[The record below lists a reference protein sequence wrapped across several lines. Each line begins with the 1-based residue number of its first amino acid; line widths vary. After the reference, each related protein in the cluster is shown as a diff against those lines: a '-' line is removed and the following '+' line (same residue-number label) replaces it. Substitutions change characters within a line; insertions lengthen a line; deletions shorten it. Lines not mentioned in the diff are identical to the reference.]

1 MTPRRSA
8 EPSPIGESRLERN
21 QKRLADRLKKRL
33 ARLFLLLAVFVV
45 LAAVLV
51 FATLPQA
58 LRSPSAPVTPVFSI
72 TGLDRPLAVAVDAKR
87 RIYVSDSGRRR
98 LLVYDAGG
106 HLLRR
111 IGEGRRDADLKS
123 LMGVTVDDRT
133 GLVYVA
139 DWIDR
144 SVKVFAAGG
153 RPVRR
158 FPEDPGDNRLFGP
171 LGFTPFGLARRGRD
185 VYATTNDGVYRFST
199 QGKLL
204 KKIGARG
211 AAPGEFNY
219 PTAVAVAGPDGAI
232 YVADQL
238 NSRVVALSPGGKVK
252 WILGRPTRADAP
264 GLFALPRGI
273 ALDAKGRLYV
283 SDTFLHRIVVLN
295 GDGGLIS
302 VFGERGA
309 KDVRFDFPEG
319 LAVDGKGY
327 LYVADR
333 ENNRVQILTIRRF
346 PRPSKH
352 LRRQWRQFFVA
363 GGD

>member
-1 MTPRRSA
+1 MTPRRS
-8 EPSPIGESRLERN
+8 EESSPTGESRLERHKKGYVDRLR
-21 QKRLADRLKKRL
+21 KRLT
-33 ARLFLLLAVFVV
+33 RLFLLLSVFIV

-51 FATLPQA
+51 FVTLPQA
-58 LRSPSAPVTPVFSI
+58 QRPPSATITPILSI
-72 TGLDRPLAVAVDAKR
+72 TGLNRPLAVAVDAKG

-98 LLVYDAGG
+98 LLVYDADG
-106 HLLRR
+106 HPLRR
-111 IGEGRRDADLKS
+111 IGDSRRAAAFKS
-123 LMGVTVDDRT
+123 LMGVTVDERT
-133 GLVYVA
+133 GLVYAA

-144 SVKVFAAGG
+144 SIKVFTAGG
-153 RPVRR
+153 RLVRR
-158 FPEDPGDNRLFGP
+158 FPKDPGDHGLFGP

-185 VYATTNDGVYRFST
+185 VYATSNDGVYRFSA

-219 PTAVAVAGPDGAI
+219 PTAVAVADRDGTI

-238 NSRVVALSPGGKVK
+238 NSRVVALSAGGKVK
-252 WILGRPTRADAP
+252 WILGRTARADAP
-264 GLFALPRGI
+264 GFFALPRGI

-302 VFGERGA
+302 VFGERGP
-309 KDVRFDFPEG
+309 KEGRFDFPEG
-319 LAVDGKGY
+319 LAVNDRG

-333 ENNRVQILTIRRF
+333 ENNRVQVLAIRRF
-346 PRPSKH
+346 PRPSKQ
-352 LRRQWRQFFVA
+352 LRRRWRQFFFA